1 MQEHLYTNAA
11 LEAPRFRE
19 RRKNLR
25 KRGVVA
31 NGVIAGQAN
40 VVSGVEYLQ
49 SRGIEAD
56 IIKRVL
62 LALLARR
69 LASQERREE
78 LPALLR

>member
-1 MQEHLYTNAA
+1 MQEPLQPNAA
-11 LEAPRFRE
+11 LDAPRVRE

-69 LASQERREE
+69 LASHERRED